1 MTNDIMQEE
10 LNNSIVQTVAENTDI
25 AFAKVF
31 VKACCSTMILPAKEQ
46 MEKCRKL
53 YAELTQK

>member
-1 MTNDIMQEE
+1 MQNNIMQEE
-10 LNNSIVQTVAENTDI
+10 LNNSIIQTVAENTDMT
-25 AFAKVF
+25 FAKVF

-46 MEKCRKL
+46 MENCRKL